1 MSRLKIPGKIFILL
15 TALLWSTAGLCV
27 KLLPWSALS
36 ITCVRGLLCGLLLLS
51 VRLFKHPSQPV
62 RFTKNNLTA
71 GLCMFLTSSLY
82 VMAIKLTT
90 AANAI
95 VLQYI
100 APIVV
105 LLYTIF
111 VERKRPSG
119 VEILLTVI
127 VFAGCVLTF
136 LSKLEMGGMVGNLL
150 ALLSGFALA
159 GQILVNRKPDTVQ
172 QDGLLIGCGMSFVT
186 FLPFLVT
193 DAGFTVTPAT
203 VGIGLFLGL
212 VQYGLAN
219 LCFAKGI
226 RTTDAISASL
236 LFTIEP
242 ILAPVWVFLSIGEA
256 PAGTAVIGFLC
267 VISAVTV
274 HNIYPMLV
282 KKRSKAAYTR

>member
-1 MSRLKIPGKIFILL
+1 MRMFHLPGKVYVLL
-15 TALLWSTAGLCV
+15 TALLWSTAGICV
-27 KLLPWSALS
+27 KLLPWSAFS
-36 ITCVRGLLCGLLLLS
+36 IACIRGLLCGLLLLAL
-51 VRLFKHPSQPV
+51 RLNKRPAEPL
-62 RFTKNNLTA
+62 RFTRNNLIA

-105 LLYTIF
+105 LFYTIL
-111 VERKRPSG
+111 VDRKHPSKA
-119 VEILLTVI
+119 EILITLV

-136 LSKLEMGGMVGNLL
+136 SSRLEFGGMVGNFL

-159 GQILVNRKPDTVQ
+159 GQILINRKPDTVQ
-172 QDGLLIGCGMSFVT
+172 QDGLIIGCGMSFLA
-186 FLPFLVT
+186 FLPFLLT
-193 DAGFTVTPAT
+193 DANFLITPAT
-203 VGIGLFLGL
+203 AGIGLFLGL

-226 RTTDAISASL
+226 RTTDAISTSL

-242 ILAPVWVFLSIGEA
+242 ILTPVWVFLSIGEA

-274 HNIYPMLV
+274 HNIYPILTQR
-282 KKRSKAAYTR
+282 KNKAVQAP